1 MTPCTCCEDL
11 HKTLE
16 KMEMALKYVIEHGM
30 TRQAY
35 HLIERALKNNSEM
48 P

>member
-1 MTPCTCCEDL
+1 MTPCTCYEDL
-11 HKTLE
+11 HKTVE
-16 KMEMALKYVIEHGM
+16 MMEAALKYVIENGM

-35 HLIERALKNNSEM
+35 HLIERALKNSSEI